1 VGSLPPR
8 TNFGTFLRAAAEG
21 TVFRV
26 QVDSQL
32 TEPLTLRYEGDD
44 AETVTDMQV
53 ATQAAAV
60 INKAA
65 NEARALHS
73 RSSER

>member
-1 VGSLPPR
+1 
-8 TNFGTFLRAAAEG
+8 
-21 TVFRV
+21 
-26 QVDSQL
+26 
-32 TEPLTLRYEGDD
+32 
-44 AETVTDMQV
+44 MQV